1 MEMSAETNTAPEAAL
16 EPAPEPDRARAGA
29 PLPSVPAPRLPWP
42 SLVVLAFATLVMV
55 TGEMLPTAVLPQ
67 MGASLGVGEDRIGLL
82 VALWAGTVV
91 VASPLLVGLVRGR
104 DRRAVIVVALV
115 VFAASGVIV
124 AAADTYAVAVAG
136 RLLGAAACGL
146 LWSTVNVHTAD
157 VVPERELGRAIS
169 VVIGGATLGI
179 VVGVP
184 LTSAVARAWD
194 WRAAFGGLAVLALVA
209 AVLVRVVV
217 VRAPDAP
224 AVAGAAGE
232 AVPEGDPSGVGQRR
246 GALRALVTVTVLVAV
261 VLVGHFATYTF
272 VTRLLA
278 EPAGAVPGG
287 ISGLLL
293 VFGVASAAGV
303 VVAGRAGDRWPAAAL
318 PVASAMAGLA
328 LLALLGAGHS
338 AAAALLV
345 VIAWGMAT
353 GALPPLAQTTI
364 LRLAGS
370 GLRGIAGML
379 IPVVFNLGIAVGAA
393 AGSAVVDRSGP
404 WAVPLPSALLV
415 AVAAVA
421 LSVLMRRL
429 GAPRHGLARR

>member
-1 MEMSAETNTAPEAAL
+1 MSKFTVADMEMSAETNTAL
-16 EPAPEPDRARAGA
+16 EPAAEPVPG
-29 PLPSVPAPRLPWP
+29 VPAPRLPWP
-42 SLVVLAFATLVMV
+42 SLLVLAFATLVMV

-67 MGASLGVGEDRIGLL
+67 MGTSLGVGEDRIGLL

-104 DRRAVIVVALV
+104 DRRAVIMTALV
-115 VFAASGVIV
+115 AFAASAVVV
-124 AAADTYAVAVAG
+124 AVADTYAVAIAG
-136 RLLGAAACGL
+136 RLLGAAATGL

-169 VVIGGATLGI
+169 VVLGGATLGM

-184 LTSAVARAWD
+184 LASAVAHAWD
-194 WRAAFGGLAVLALVA
+194 WRAAFAGLAVLALVA
-209 AVLVRVVV
+209 AALVRVVV
-217 VRAPDAP
+217 VRAPVSPEGSGAP
-224 AVAGAAGE
+224 GE
-232 AVPEGDPSGVGQRR
+232 AATAGDPSDVGQRR
-246 GALRALVTVTVLVAV
+246 GVLRALVTVTVLVAV

-278 EPAGAVPGG
+278 EPAGVVPGG

-293 VFGVASAAGV
+293 AFGVASAAGV
-303 VVAGRAGDRWPAAAL
+303 VIAGRAGDRWPAAAL
-318 PVASAMAGLA
+318 PVASAATAAA
-328 LLALLGAGHS
+328 LLALLGAGQNV
-338 AAAALLV
+338 AAALLV
-345 VIAWGMAT
+345 VIAWGVAT
-353 GALPPLAQTTI
+353 GALPPLAQTAI
-364 LRLAGS
+364 LRLAGP

-404 WAVPLPSALLV
+404 WAVPVPSALLV

-421 LSVLMRRL
+421 LGVLMRRL